1 MKKILLILLLFI
13 SYNSYALY
21 LTCDGGTQ
29 KLGILSDSEPGD
41 DFEIEVTNGLE
52 FIIDGIFWCR
62 GIKSWAGYLENQLL
76 SSCKETETN
85 DGVDTVYSGAIDI
98 SRRTGSYSY
107 DWQMWFDGENIFR
120 MMQTGKCR
128 VSEQKLF

>member
-1 MKKILLILLLFI
+1 MKKLLVILLLFI

-29 KLGILSDSEPGD
+29 KLGILADSEPGD

-52 FIIDGIFWCR
+52 FIIDDIFWCR

-85 DGVDTVYSGAIDI
+85 DGVDTVYSAAIDI

-107 DWQMWFDGENIFR
+107 DWQIWFDGENIFR